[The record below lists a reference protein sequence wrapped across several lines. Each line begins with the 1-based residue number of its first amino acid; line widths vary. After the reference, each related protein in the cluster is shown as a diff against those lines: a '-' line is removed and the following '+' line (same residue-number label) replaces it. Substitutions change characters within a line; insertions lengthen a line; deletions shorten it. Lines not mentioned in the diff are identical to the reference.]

1 MMNLMIIDDHLLI
14 RAGIKLLLKNAR
26 EYRVTAEAGSAEEA
40 LALLAETPVDL
51 VILDIS
57 MPGMGGLAAIRAI
70 GAQYPTVKI
79 LVLSMHE
86 DEEYIY
92 KAMQSG
98 AMGYLPKTSADDEL
112 FDALRALA
120 EGRRYLSPNAQQ
132 SLLAAMFSRPGDA
145 EEDPR
150 ARLTEREKE
159 VFDRLIRGYTVTETA
174 EQLHLSGKT
183 VDTHKTHIYEK
194 LGCSRRS
201 DLVALAIR
209 HGLLQTPGV

>member
-40 LALLAETPVDL
+40 LALLRETPVDL

-70 GAQYPTVKI
+70 GAQYPAVKI

-98 AMGYLPKTSADDEL
+98 AMGYLPKRGGATSARTHSSRCSMPCSTVPQRRRKT
-112 FDALRALA
+112 RASV
-120 EGRRYLSPNAQQ
+120 SPSVKRKCSTASSAATQ
-132 SLLAAMFSRPGDA
+132 SPRPQSSS
-145 EEDPR
+145 
-150 ARLTEREKE
+150 T
-159 VFDRLIRGYTVTETA
+159 
-174 EQLHLSGKT
+174 
-183 VDTHKTHIYEK
+183 
-194 LGCSRRS
+194 
-201 DLVALAIR
+201 
-209 HGLLQTPGV
+209 